1 MNNLQLDYLD
11 CFLIHWPGKY
21 LFTDTWR
28 AFIRLYEE
36 KAVRVIG
43 VCNFN
48 IHHLETVEKET
59 GVLPMVNQFESHPYY
74 PQNELADY
82 CRGRGI
88 LAEAWSPMMCGGAI
102 FADPTIGAVAGES
115 GRTPAQVIL
124 RWHIQKGHRIFPKSV
139 HADRIDSN
147 FRIFDFAL
155 DDGQMERIN
164 ALDGKTVFEQL
175 MEHTEPEYLSVQLNQ
190 YWLLRG
196 LVNPLQVLEKYHD
209 RVETIVQE
217 DYPLEEIDKFNMWKF
232 YRYHPIAYNIQYSN
246 VLQGNE
252 IENILPVQCELFTEI
267 GDGMIAHQP
276 LVDLAVKYPNI
287 KYVIL
292 KQDYTGCKDEFDSI
306 RRSAEN
312 YKTIRGVEWE

>member
-1 MNNLQLDYLD
+1 MVSKYTFANGVEVPMLGIGFDQVRDIALAQRLMEYALETGYRSVDTAHSYGNETGIGNAVRESGIKREEIYITTKLTAKDQGYDSALRAFDRSMNNLQLDYLD

-48 IHHLETVEKET
+48 IHHLKTVERET

-82 CRGRGI
+82 CLGRGI
-88 LAEAWSPMMCGGAI
+88 LTEAWSPMMCGGAI
-102 FADPTIGAVAGES
+102 FADPTIGAVAVES

-139 HADRIDSN
+139 HTDRIDSN

-164 ALDGKTVFEQL
+164 ALEGKNEKIGPNPDVFFEVFQ
-175 MEHTEPEYLSVQLNQ
+175 
-190 YWLLRG
+190 
-196 LVNPLQVLEKYHD
+196 
-209 RVETIVQE
+209 
-217 DYPLEEIDKFNMWKF
+217 
-232 YRYHPIAYNIQYSN
+232 
-246 VLQGNE
+246 
-252 IENILPVQCELFTEI
+252 
-267 GDGMIAHQP
+267 
-276 LVDLAVKYPNI
+276 
-287 KYVIL
+287 
-292 KQDYTGCKDEFDSI
+292 
-306 RRSAEN
+306 
-312 YKTIRGVEWE
+312 

>member
-1 MNNLQLDYLD
+1 MVSKYTFANGVEVPMLGIGFDQVRDIALAQRLMEYALETGYRSVDTAHSYGNETGIGNAVRESGIKREEIYITTKLTAKDQGYDSALRAFDRSMNNLQLDYLD

-82 CRGRGI
+82 CLGRGI
-88 LAEAWSPMMCGGAI
+88 LIEAWSPMMCGGAI

-164 ALDGKTVFEQL
+164 ALEGKNEKIGPNPDVFFEVFQ
-175 MEHTEPEYLSVQLNQ
+175 
-190 YWLLRG
+190 
-196 LVNPLQVLEKYHD
+196 
-209 RVETIVQE
+209 
-217 DYPLEEIDKFNMWKF
+217 
-232 YRYHPIAYNIQYSN
+232 
-246 VLQGNE
+246 
-252 IENILPVQCELFTEI
+252 
-267 GDGMIAHQP
+267 
-276 LVDLAVKYPNI
+276 
-287 KYVIL
+287 
-292 KQDYTGCKDEFDSI
+292 
-306 RRSAEN
+306 
-312 YKTIRGVEWE
+312 

>member
-82 CRGRGI
+82 CLGRGI
-88 LAEAWSPMMCGGAI
+88 LTEAWSPMMCGGAI

-164 ALDGKTVFEQL
+164 ALDGNESMLADVFR
-175 MEHTEPEYLSVQLNQ
+175 TGIYAFVSF
-190 YWLLRG
+190 G
-196 LVNPLQVLEKYHD
+196 G
-209 RVETIVQE
+209 
-217 DYPLEEIDKFNMWKF
+217 
-232 YRYHPIAYNIQYSN
+232 IA
-246 VLQGNE
+246 
-252 IENILPVQCELFTEI
+252 
-267 GDGMIAHQP
+267 
-276 LVDLAVKYPNI
+276 
-287 KYVIL
+287 
-292 KQDYTGCKDEFDSI
+292 
-306 RRSAEN
+306 
-312 YKTIRGVEWE
+312 

>member
-1 MNNLQLDYLD
+1 MVSKYTFANGVEVPMLGIGFDQVRDIALAQRLMEYALETGYRSVDTAHSYGNETGIGNAVRESGIKREEIYITTKLTAKDQGYDSALRAFDRSMNNLQLDYLD

-28 AFIRLYEE
+28 AFVRLYEE

-48 IHHLETVEKET
+48 IHHLKTVERET

-82 CRGRGI
+82 CLGRGI
-88 LAEAWSPMMCGGAI
+88 LTEAWSPMMCGGAI
-102 FADPTIGAVAGES
+102 FADPTIGAVAVES

-139 HADRIDSN
+139 HTDRIDSN

-164 ALDGKTVFEQL
+164 ALEGKNEKIGPNPDVFFEVFQ
-175 MEHTEPEYLSVQLNQ
+175 
-190 YWLLRG
+190 
-196 LVNPLQVLEKYHD
+196 
-209 RVETIVQE
+209 
-217 DYPLEEIDKFNMWKF
+217 
-232 YRYHPIAYNIQYSN
+232 
-246 VLQGNE
+246 
-252 IENILPVQCELFTEI
+252 
-267 GDGMIAHQP
+267 
-276 LVDLAVKYPNI
+276 
-287 KYVIL
+287 
-292 KQDYTGCKDEFDSI
+292 
-306 RRSAEN
+306 
-312 YKTIRGVEWE
+312 

>member
-1 MNNLQLDYLD
+1 MSLRWYVVSEQFNYTKTRVFHAILLPVFIEFSRCIGTYASAKFEYITTKLTAKDQGYDSALRAFDRSMNNLQLDYLD

-82 CRGRGI
+82 CQGRGI
-88 LAEAWSPMMCGGAI
+88 LTETWSPMMCGGAI
-102 FADPTIGAVAGES
+102 FADPTIGAVAVES

-139 HADRIDSN
+139 HTDRIDSN

-164 ALDGKTVFEQL
+164 ALEGKNEKIGPNPDVFFEVFQ
-175 MEHTEPEYLSVQLNQ
+175 
-190 YWLLRG
+190 
-196 LVNPLQVLEKYHD
+196 
-209 RVETIVQE
+209 
-217 DYPLEEIDKFNMWKF
+217 
-232 YRYHPIAYNIQYSN
+232 
-246 VLQGNE
+246 
-252 IENILPVQCELFTEI
+252 
-267 GDGMIAHQP
+267 
-276 LVDLAVKYPNI
+276 
-287 KYVIL
+287 
-292 KQDYTGCKDEFDSI
+292 
-306 RRSAEN
+306 
-312 YKTIRGVEWE
+312 

>member
-1 MNNLQLDYLD
+1 MVSKYTFANGVEVPMLGIGFDQVRDIALAQRLMEYALETGYRSVDTAHSYGNETGIGNAVRESGIKREEIYITTKLTAKDQGYDSALRAFDRSMNNLQLDYLD

-82 CRGRGI
+82 CLGRGI
-88 LAEAWSPMMCGGAI
+88 LTEAWSPMMCGGAI
-102 FADPTIGAVAGES
+102 FADSTIGAVAGES
-115 GRTPAQVIL
+115 GGTPAQVIL

-164 ALDGKTVFEQL
+164 ALEGKNEKIGPNPDVFFEVFQ
-175 MEHTEPEYLSVQLNQ
+175 
-190 YWLLRG
+190 
-196 LVNPLQVLEKYHD
+196 
-209 RVETIVQE
+209 
-217 DYPLEEIDKFNMWKF
+217 
-232 YRYHPIAYNIQYSN
+232 
-246 VLQGNE
+246 
-252 IENILPVQCELFTEI
+252 
-267 GDGMIAHQP
+267 
-276 LVDLAVKYPNI
+276 
-287 KYVIL
+287 
-292 KQDYTGCKDEFDSI
+292 
-306 RRSAEN
+306 
-312 YKTIRGVEWE
+312 

>member
-1 MNNLQLDYLD
+1 MVSKYTFANGVEVPMLGIGFDQVRDIALAQRLMEYALETGYRSVDTAHSYGNETGIGNAVRESGIKREEIYITTKLTAKDQGYDSALRAFDRSMNNLQLDYLD

-82 CRGRGI
+82 CLGRGI
-88 LAEAWSPMMCGGAI
+88 LTEAWSPMMCGGAI
-102 FADPTIGAVAGES
+102 FADPTIGAVAVES

-139 HADRIDSN
+139 HTDRIDSN

-164 ALDGKTVFEQL
+164 ALEGKNEKIGPNPDVFFEVFQ
-175 MEHTEPEYLSVQLNQ
+175 
-190 YWLLRG
+190 
-196 LVNPLQVLEKYHD
+196 
-209 RVETIVQE
+209 
-217 DYPLEEIDKFNMWKF
+217 
-232 YRYHPIAYNIQYSN
+232 
-246 VLQGNE
+246 
-252 IENILPVQCELFTEI
+252 
-267 GDGMIAHQP
+267 
-276 LVDLAVKYPNI
+276 
-287 KYVIL
+287 
-292 KQDYTGCKDEFDSI
+292 
-306 RRSAEN
+306 
-312 YKTIRGVEWE
+312 

>member
-1 MNNLQLDYLD
+1 MVSKYTFANGVEVPMLGIGFDQVRDIALAQRLMEHALETGYRSVDTAHSYGNETGIGNAVRESGIKREEIYITTKLTAKDQGYDSALRAFDRSMNNLQLDYLD

-164 ALDGKTVFEQL
+164 ALEGKNEKIGPNPDVFFEVFQ
-175 MEHTEPEYLSVQLNQ
+175 
-190 YWLLRG
+190 
-196 LVNPLQVLEKYHD
+196 
-209 RVETIVQE
+209 
-217 DYPLEEIDKFNMWKF
+217 
-232 YRYHPIAYNIQYSN
+232 
-246 VLQGNE
+246 
-252 IENILPVQCELFTEI
+252 
-267 GDGMIAHQP
+267 
-276 LVDLAVKYPNI
+276 
-287 KYVIL
+287 
-292 KQDYTGCKDEFDSI
+292 
-306 RRSAEN
+306 
-312 YKTIRGVEWE
+312 